1 MHRRYPLPTSCE
13 ASEATT
19 QTISCCFLHP
29 QFPAGVPRGLQVFGV
44 FRALRGPQGCQAP
57 KPLSLKRNPVDRTE
71 IVAGPFSGSHPS
83 LGQGGDWCMGHD
95 ARSFTAVYLLHGE
108 FTGIGRSGANRQCA
122 QDSFPRAPSCACAK
136 KQPLLPPSPLL
147 CALCCCSGL

>member
-13 ASEATT
+13 ASQATT

-29 QFPAGVPRGLQVFGV
+29 QSRVSPEV
-44 FRALRGPQGCQAP
+44 FRFLVFSGPSEGPRAAKPP

-95 ARSFTAVYLLHGE
+95 ARSVTAVYLLHGE

-122 QDSFPRAPSCACAK
+122 QDSFPRAPSCGCAK
-136 KQPLLPPSPLL
+136 KQPLLPPSRLL